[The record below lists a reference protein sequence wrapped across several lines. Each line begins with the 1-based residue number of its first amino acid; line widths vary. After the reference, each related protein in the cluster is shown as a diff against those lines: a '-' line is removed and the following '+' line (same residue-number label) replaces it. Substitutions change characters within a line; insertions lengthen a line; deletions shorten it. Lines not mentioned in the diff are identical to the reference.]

1 MANFAG
7 YLIKNA
13 SGAQFPN
20 HCIIEYKSNP
30 NQQQDSGSWVDSEGY
45 LHRVILPHTRSKL
58 WITTKRLKYAE
69 KTAIQSVFGSNFGA
83 ARESVNLTYWNDEI
97 NDYSTADFYIPD
109 IDWTIILID
118 DKGQPIY
125 EGIELTLIEY

>member
-1 MANFAG
+1 M
-7 YLIKNA
+7 
-13 SGAQFPN
+13 
-20 HCIIEYKSNP
+20 
-30 NQQQDSGSWVDSEGY
+30 
-45 LHRVILPHTRSKL
+45 
-58 WITTKRLKYAE
+58 
-69 KTAIQSVFGSNFGA
+69 FGSNFGA